1 MFGYEPLATFTAF
14 LAIATIILAI
24 ATILLAC
31 IARRQWKDG
40 RTVQRAYLN
49 ILPAGIDPYTSN
61 TAKLA
66 CDFFIYNAGNLPATK
81 VSWITKRCLRV
92 EDDFD
97 PCPFSK
103 FQRNPAIS
111 SPRN

>member
-81 VSWITKRCLRV
+81 VS
-92 EDDFD
+92 
-97 PCPFSK
+97 
-103 FQRNPAIS
+103 
-111 SPRN
+111 